1 MPKLAVVGQ
10 PISHSLSPPM
20 QTAALAERGLAAEW
34 SYEAIELAPDEFAA
48 AIERLASGEAGE
60 WAGVNVT
67 IPHKAAA
74 LDLADATTD
83 AARAIGAANTLSFHP
98 GPGGDGPRI
107 AADNTDAPAVI
118 DALRAAGT
126 DPGGRSALV
135 LGAGGSARATVWA
148 LREAGAEVS
157 IWNRT
162 PERAAALAAE
172 LGGAAIEA
180 GEPPRP
186 ERFEIVVNTTAVG
199 HRGADS
205 SSARAGFKALGF
217 GVDQL
222 SEQQVVA
229 DLSYGSAGTGL
240 IEAAKGRGARTVD
253 GLEILVR
260 QGALSFEIWTGL
272 EAPLATMDRAVR
284 PPVEGTR

>member
-10 PISHSLSPPM
+10 PIAHSLSPRM
-20 QTAALAERGLAAEW
+20 QTAALEARGLAGEW
-34 SYEAIELAPDEFAA
+34 SYEAIELAPGEFAA
-48 AIERLASGEAGE
+48 AIERLASGAEGE

-67 IPHKAAA
+67 IPHKRAA
-74 LDLADATTD
+74 LEIADAATD

-107 AADNTDAPAVI
+107 AADNTDAPAVV
-118 DALRAAGT
+118 DAIRAAGA
-126 DPGGRSALV
+126 DPAGRRALV
-135 LGAGGSARATVWA
+135 LGAGGSARAAVWA
-148 LREAGAEVS
+148 LVGAGSEVS

-162 PERAAALAAE
+162 AERAAALAAE
-172 LGGAAIEA
+172 LGGEAVPA

-186 ERFEIVVNTTAVG
+186 ERAELVVNTTAVG
-199 HRGADS
+199 HEAGDS
-205 SSARAGFKALGF
+205 STAAAGFKALGF

-222 SEQQVVA
+222 SEQQVVV

-240 IEAAKGRGARTVD
+240 VEAAKGRGARTID

-260 QGALSFEIWTGL
+260 QGARSFEIWTGL
-272 EAPLATMDRAVR
+272 EAPIATMERAVYPR
-284 PPVEGTR
+284 HRQR